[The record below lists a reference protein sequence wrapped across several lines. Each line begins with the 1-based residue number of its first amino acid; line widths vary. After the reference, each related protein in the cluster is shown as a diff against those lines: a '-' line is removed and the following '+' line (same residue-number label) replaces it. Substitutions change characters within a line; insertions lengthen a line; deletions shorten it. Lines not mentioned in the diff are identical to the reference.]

1 MKKNSLTLLAVYLRP
16 FLPRVLLLG
25 LLILGSIGLQLYAP
39 QVIRR
44 FLDAAQS
51 GTDTAA
57 LVTMGLIFLA
67 VVVGQKAISLLMAY
81 FSEDLG
87 WAATNRLR
95 ADLAAHT
102 MRLDM
107 GFHKLHTPGEI
118 IERIDG
124 DVGKLAEYFSQLV
137 VHVLGNALLLVG
149 VLVLLFREDWRFGLI
164 GLVYALVTVIFL
176 RLVHQPSARIWAR
189 VSKAYAQLSGYLEER
204 FGGTEDIRA
213 NGGEAYV
220 LRGLYPLNAVIA
232 RERIKTDL
240 FGGFTFS
247 TSHMFYILTLAATLG
262 LAAVLFMR
270 GEMTIGAV
278 YLMTFYIG
286 LMESPI
292 KYIRRQMG
300 NLQRAVAS
308 IGRINEFFQL
318 EPAVKDEGTAVLPP
332 IAPAVTFNG
341 VTFAYK
347 DQLSTINNQQLTVNG
362 KQSPISNLQ
371 SPISNLVL
379 DGVTFELEPGKVLGI
394 LGRTG
399 SGKTTLTRL
408 LFRLYDV
415 DAGAITLD
423 GRDLRHLAL
432 SSLRH
437 SVGMVTQDV
446 QLFEATVRDNLTLF
460 RNRARSQDAARPPIA
475 DADILTAVE
484 TLGLGDWLR
493 SLPNGLGTM
502 LQSGGQGLSAGQA
515 QLLAFTRVF
524 LRDPQVVVLD
534 EASSRLDPAT
544 EQLLER
550 AIDRLLHG
558 RTGIIIAHRLQ
569 TVQRA
574 DDILI
579 LENGRVL
586 EHGPRI
592 LLAHNPDSRFYH
604 LLQTGLAEVLA

>member
-1 MKKNSLTLLAVYLRP
+1 
-16 FLPRVLLLG
+16 
-25 LLILGSIGLQLYAP
+25 
-39 QVIRR
+39 
-44 FLDAAQS
+44 
-51 GTDTAA
+51 
-57 LVTMGLIFLA
+57 MGLVFLA
-67 VVVGQKAISLLMAY
+67 VVVGQKVVSLLMTY

-95 ADLAAHT
+95 TDLAAHT

-137 VHVLGNALLLVG
+137 VHVLGNALLLIG
-149 VLVLLFREDWRFGLI
+149 VLALLFREDWRFGLI
-164 GLVYALVTVIFL
+164 GLAYALVTIIFL
-176 RLVHQPSARIWAR
+176 SLVQNPMVRIWAE
-189 VSKAYAQLSGYLEER
+189 VSKAYARLSGYLEER

-220 LRGLYPLNAVIA
+220 LRGLYPLNATIA
-232 RERIKTDL
+232 RLRIKTDL

-247 TSHMFYILTLAATLG
+247 TSHMFYILTLVATLG
-262 LAAVLFMR
+262 LAAMLFMR

-308 IGRINEFFQL
+308 ISRINEFFQL
-318 EPAVKDEGTAVLPP
+318 EPEVKDEGTAVLPST
-332 IAPAVTFNG
+332 APSVAFNG
-341 VTFAYK
+341 VGFAYK
-347 DQLSTINNQQLTVNG
+347 DKQSTGNSEQLTGNG
-362 KQSPISNLQ
+362 EQTPVSSLQ
-371 SPISNLVL
+371 SPLFNPVL
-379 DGVTFELEPGKVLGI
+379 DDVSFHLEPGKVLGI

-415 DAGAITLD
+415 DAGAITLN
-423 GRDLRHLAL
+423 GRDLRHLSL

-460 RNRARSQDAARPPIA
+460 RNYETARPPIA

-493 SLPNGLGTM
+493 SLPDGLDTM

-586 EHGPRI
+586 EYGPRVV
-592 LLAHNPDSRFYH
+592 LTANPQSRFSQ
-604 LLQTGLAEVLA
+604 LLQTGMETVLV